1 MNMASSRKKK
11 KTKKAKADSPK
22 AKSGLLTTWY
32 GAGLLW
38 GIAGGIVLSLYHYFY
53 LSRFADLGYLMSL
66 FAVDLAVGMVAAL
79 ILALIVRSLLF
90 PNLRKGKRES
100 QLVYNL
106 IVAVLVAAAAYGYN
120 YWNADRA
127 FNVLILVSDATRAD
141 HLSCYG
147 YEIETTP
154 NIDRF
159 AGEGIRFENP
169 VAQGSHTIVATPAII
184 ASVYP
189 TIHGLTHYRAVL
201 SDSITL
207 ISELLKGAGYQTL
220 GIVTNP
226 HLTEN
231 NGFAQGFDYYES
243 DRGWQNTDA
252 EVVNQEFLQF
262 LDQYRKDRF
271 LAFLFYIDPHTPY
284 DPPEAYLR
292 KFGADVSIE
301 ITDWSQEKL
310 LPMQEV
316 ERRDIVAR
324 YDGAVNYFDDEFGKL
339 MAELKKRGLYDR
351 SLIVYTSDHGEGF
364 WDHNKVGHGNSLY
377 EELLRVPLIMRFP
390 IMVKFPKLQLRGK
403 VLRQPARQIDIVPT
417 ALDLL
422 GVKPRGLIFGTSL
435 VPLISGRRENLE
447 ELDYVVSEEI
457 LQQPELHNIRSIRS
471 GPWKYI
477 ITQNFERDEFER
489 ELYNLSTDPLEKVNL
504 LEREGNQA
512 MQLEQ
517 RLFSELA
524 DLERLKTQPQVYV
537 PDEQVMERLKALG
550 YIK

>member
-1 MNMASSRKKK
+1 MTSQRKKK
-11 KTKKAKADSPK
+11 KTKQAKAVPPK
-22 AKSGLLTTWY
+22 AKPGLLTTWY

-38 GIAGGIVLSLYHYFY
+38 GIRGGIVLSLYHYFY
-53 LSRFADLGYLMSL
+53 LSRFADLGYLISL
-66 FAVDLAVGMVAAL
+66 FAVDFTVAVVAAL
-79 ILALIVRSLLF
+79 ILALIVRILLF
-90 PNLRKGKRES
+90 PSLRKRKGRAS
-100 QLVYNL
+100 LVYNL
-106 IVAVLVAAAAYGYN
+106 IVAVLLTAGAYGYN
-120 YWNADRA
+120 YWNADRG
-127 FNVLILVSDATRAD
+127 FNVIILVSDATRAD

-159 AGEGIRFENP
+159 AREGIRFENP

-189 TIHGLTHYRAVL
+189 TIHGLTHYRSVL

-207 ISELLKGAGYQTL
+207 ISELLKDAGYQTL

-226 HLTEN
+226 HVTEN
-231 NGFAQGFDYYES
+231 NGFAQGFDYFES

-252 EVVNQEFLQF
+252 EVVNQKFLQF
-262 LDQYRKDRF
+262 VDQYRNSKF

-284 DPPEAYLR
+284 DPPETYLR
-292 KFGADVSIE
+292 KFGADVSVK
-301 ITDWSQEKL
+301 ITDWSQGRL
-310 LPMQEV
+310 LPMEQT

-324 YDGAVNYFDDEFGKL
+324 YNGEVNYFDDEFGKL
-339 MAELKKRGLYDR
+339 MTDLKKRGLYDR

-364 WDHNKVGHGNSLY
+364 WDHDKVGHGNSLY

-390 IMVKFPKLQLRGK
+390 VIVKFPRLQLGGK

-422 GVKPRGLIFGTSL
+422 GVKPEGLIFGTSL

-477 ITQNFERDEFER
+477 ITQNFDRNEFDR
-489 ELYNLSTDPLEKVNL
+489 ELYDLYTDPVEKVNL

-524 DLERLKTQPQVYV
+524 NLERLKTQPRVYV
-537 PDEQVMERLKALG
+537 PDKQVMERLKALG